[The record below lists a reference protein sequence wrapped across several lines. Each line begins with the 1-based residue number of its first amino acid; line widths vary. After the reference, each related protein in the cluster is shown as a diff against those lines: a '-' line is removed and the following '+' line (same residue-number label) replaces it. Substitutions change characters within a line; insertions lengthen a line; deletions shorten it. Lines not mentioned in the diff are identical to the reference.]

1 MWDKKRKL
9 IWIAG
14 GLLMGTYVAYSNSI
28 TDDGEF
34 SLSFF
39 IWCVALRASKRW
51 PQGRP
56 LPAGFRYASDTN
68 PEQLTPGALTRL
80 LGPLA

>member
-39 IWCVALRASKRW
+39 VFMEMLIVLVMGGLFYLYSRR
-51 PQGRP
+51 
-56 LPAGFRYASDTN
+56 
-68 PEQLTPGALTRL
+68 
-80 LGPLA
+80 

>member
-14 GLLMGTYVAYSNSI
+14 GVLMGTFVAYSNAI

-34 SLSFF
+34 SLKFF
-39 IWCVALRASKRW
+39 VFMEAVI
-51 PQGRP
+51 
-56 LPAGFRYASDTN
+56 
-68 PEQLTPGALTRL
+68 L
-80 LGPLA
+80 LIMGGLFYVYSRKS

>member
-14 GLLMGTYVAYSNSI
+14 GLLMGTYVAYSNAI
-28 TDDGEF
+28 TDEGVF

-39 IWCVALRASKRW
+39 VFMETLI
-51 PQGRP
+51 
-56 LPAGFRYASDTN
+56 
-68 PEQLTPGALTRL
+68 L
-80 LGPLA
+80 LIMGGLFYFYSRKN

>member
-9 IWIAG
+9 IWISG
-14 GLLMGTYVAYSNSI
+14 GLLMGTYVAYSNSV

-39 IWCVALRASKRW
+39 IIMEVLIVLIMGGLFYLYSRR
-51 PQGRP
+51 
-56 LPAGFRYASDTN
+56 
-68 PEQLTPGALTRL
+68 
-80 LGPLA
+80 